1 MNKQTFDIAIVGG
14 GVIGTAVAYYAAKA
28 GRSVVLLEKDHIA
41 AGTSGACDGFI
52 IMQSKNPGPHLELAM
67 ESAALYR
74 GLADELDFDIEYQPK
89 GGMIIIENDTQAAL
103 MQGHVAKQAVS
114 GLAVDIL
121 DAAEARRREPA
132 LAPDLWGATYCAADA
147 QVSPIRLAQGFSR
160 AARRLGADIRP
171 GTAVTGLIADRGQ
184 VCGVT
189 TAAGDIYCQYVVAAA
204 GIWTPGLVSPLGLD
218 LPIKPRR
225 GQILVT
231 EPLPPTIRH
240 VLLCACYLVAK
251 YRPQDLDPAERHN
264 RLGVGLAVEQTVDGG
279 LLIGSTREFAGCDRA
294 TTLAGLEAVAA
305 HARRLLPSLAGVNI
319 IRTFAGLRPYTPDG
333 LPIIGP
339 AAGIPGLIIAAGHEG
354 DGIALAP
361 VTGRR
366 VAAYLQ

>member
-1 MNKQTFDIAIVGG
+1 MNKETFDVAVIGG

-28 GRSVVLLEKDHIA
+28 GRTVVLLEKDHIA
-41 AGTSGACDGFI
+41 GGTSGACDGFI

-67 ESAALYR
+67 ASAALYR
-74 GLADELDFDIEYQPK
+74 DLAAELDYPIEYEPK
-89 GGMIIIENDTQAAL
+89 GGMIIIENEVQAAL
-103 MQGHVAKQAVS
+103 MRDHVAKQAVS
-114 GLAVDIL
+114 GLEVEIL

-147 QVSPIRLAQGFSR
+147 QVNPIRLAQGFSR
-160 AARRLGADIRP
+160 AAKRLGADIRP
-171 GTAVTGLIADRGQ
+171 GTAADGLITDKGR
-184 VCGVT
+184 VIGVT

-204 GIWTPGLVSPLGLD
+204 GVWTPGLVQPLGLD

-231 EPLPPTIRH
+231 EPLPPLLRH

-264 RLGVGLAVEQTVDGG
+264 RLGVGLALEQTVDGG
-279 LLIGSTREFAGCDRA
+279 LLIGSTREFAGFDRA

-305 HARRLLPSLAGVNI
+305 HARRIIPALAGVNI

-333 LPIIGP
+333 LPILGP
-339 AAGIPGLIIAAGHEG
+339 AAGVPGLIIAAGHEG

-361 VTGRR
+361 ITGQRI
-366 VAAYLQ
+366 AAFLQ

>member
-1 MNKQTFDIAIVGG
+1 MNKTCDIVVIGG

-28 GRSVVLLEKDHIA
+28 GRKVVLLEKDHIA

-67 ESAALYR
+67 ASAALYR
-74 GLADELDFDIEYQPK
+74 GLAEELDYPIEYEPK
-89 GGMIIIENDTQAAL
+89 GGMIVIENEIQAAL
-103 MQGHVAKQAVS
+103 IKDHVAKQAVS
-114 GLAVDIL
+114 GLAVEIL
-121 DAAEARRREPA
+121 AADEARRREPA

-147 QVSPIRLAQGFSR
+147 QVNPIRVAQGFSR
-160 AARRLGADIRP
+160 AARRLGAEIRA
-171 GTAVTGLIADRGQ
+171 GTEATGLLADRGR
-184 VCGVT
+184 VVGVT
-189 TAAGDIYCQYVVAAA
+189 TAAGDIYCEYAVVAA
-204 GIWTPGLVSPLGLD
+204 GVWTPEIVRPLGLD

-251 YRPQDLDPAERHN
+251 YRPQDLDPAQRHN
-264 RLGVGLAVEQTVDGG
+264 RLGVGLAIEQTADGG
-279 LLIGSTREFAGCDRA
+279 LLIGSTREFAGFDRA

-305 HARRLLPSLAGVNI
+305 HARRILPGLAGVNI
-319 IRTFAGLRPYTPDG
+319 IRAFAGLRPYTPDG
-333 LPIIGP
+333 LPILGP
-339 AAGIPGLIIAAGHEG
+339 AEGIPGLVIAAGHEG

-361 VTGRR
+361 VTGQRI
-366 VAAYLQ
+366 AACLK